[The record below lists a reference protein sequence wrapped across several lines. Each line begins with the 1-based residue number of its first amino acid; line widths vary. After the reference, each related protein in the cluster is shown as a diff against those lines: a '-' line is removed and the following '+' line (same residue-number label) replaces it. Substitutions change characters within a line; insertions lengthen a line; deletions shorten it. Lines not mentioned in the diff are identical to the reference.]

1 MDSIAMNGAVGP
13 FIPEAVDRLYTEELA
28 ALYLAVMALQ
38 EERNEPYVDG
48 DPITGHQ
55 EYCPLEQIRF
65 SSEAFSETEVSV
77 TVSFMSQRCFDEA
90 PPAIRE
96 EVTEI
101 DFHVVQ
107 VGGEWRIDDFEHSL
121 YGSFRAFL
129 EQFK

>member
-1 MDSIAMNGAVGP
+1 MSGP
-13 FIPEAVDRLYTEELA
+13 FDAEALDRLYTEDLA
-28 ALYLAVMALQ
+28 NLYRSVVALEQ
-38 EERNEPYVDG
+38 ERNEPYIDG

-55 EYCPLEQIRF
+55 EYCPLEQVRF
-65 SSEAFSETEVSV
+65 SNLEMTGSRAQV

-90 PPAIRE
+90 PLADRE

-101 DFHVVQ
+101 DFHIVQ

-129 EQFK
+129 EQFE